1 MEDSRFNLSKYFLS
15 MAEEDLEIA
24 KILLET
30 KHYAGSVI
38 HSQQCIEK
46 GIKSVLILFGIFIK
60 THYVSN
66 LLVRNLD
73 KFDEYQKERFDSLL
87 PIIRELERH
96 WALPRYPEPMGE
108 EVWNSLDNYT
118 KEDAEECIKNA
129 EYVLKVVKEF
139 LKEKYGLE

>member
-1 MEDSRFNLSKYFLS
+1 MENRRVNLSKFFLS
-15 MAEEDLEIA
+15 MAGEDLEVA

-30 KHYAGSVI
+30 NHHSGSVF

-46 GIKSVLILFGIFIK
+46 AIKSVLILFGVFIK
-60 THYVSN
+60 THYVST

-73 KFDEYQKERFDSLL
+73 NFDEYWKGRFESLL

-108 EVWNSLDNYT
+108 EVWNPLEKYT
-118 KEDAEECIKNA
+118 KEDAEECLKNA
-129 EYVLKVVKEF
+129 EEVLKVVKEF
-139 LKEKYGLE
+139 LKEKYNLE

>member
-1 MEDSRFNLSKYFLS
+1 MEHSRVNLSKYFLS

-24 KILLET
+24 KVLLKTE
-30 KHYAGSVI
+30 HYAGSVF

-46 GIKSVLILFGIFIK
+46 SIKSVLILFGVFIK

-73 KFDEYQKERFDSLL
+73 KFDEYWKERFDSLL

-108 EVWNSLDNYT
+108 EVWNPLDNYT

-129 EYVLKVVKEF
+129 EEVLKVVNGF
-139 LKEKYGLE
+139 LKEKYGLG